1 MMKKIRGG
9 YLIPTPVTQQ
19 GLSPTIT
26 AAYPAISTANIMD
39 LSHFP
44 KMGVID
50 VRYENSDT

>member
-1 MMKKIRGG
+1 M
-9 YLIPTPVTQQ
+9 IPVPVTSK
-19 GLSPTIT
+19 GLSHTIT